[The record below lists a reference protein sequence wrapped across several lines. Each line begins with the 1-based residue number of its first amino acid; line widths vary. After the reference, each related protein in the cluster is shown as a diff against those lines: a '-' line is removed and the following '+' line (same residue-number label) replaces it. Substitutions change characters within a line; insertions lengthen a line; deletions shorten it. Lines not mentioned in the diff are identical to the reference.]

1 MRQLTHLIWPAGFPP
16 LPFRLAITSN
26 GIAEPAYIHASRA
39 WRRSFVVNAWIDI
52 ARLLLLLVTVRP
64 SVSSFFGRRCSQL
77 PLRSHPWLIQYYS
90 LTLANSLL
98 FLPRSPVA
106 KFELVVQRCNGY
118 IMRMLFCFIEI
129 TLFCVYVSNRRRWR
143 RASGLATPEST
154 AKIEK
159 KKLGPREKS
168 GYCVPSHML

>member
-1 MRQLTHLIWPAGFPP
+1 
-16 LPFRLAITSN
+16 
-26 GIAEPAYIHASRA
+26 
-39 WRRSFVVNAWIDI
+39 
-52 ARLLLLLVTVRP
+52 
-64 SVSSFFGRRCSQL
+64 
-77 PLRSHPWLIQYYS
+77 
-90 LTLANSLL
+90 
-98 FLPRSPVA
+98 
-106 KFELVVQRCNGY
+106 
-118 IMRMLFCFIEI
+118 MRMLFCFIEI